1 MLLSMEGSIRMKKI
15 NKNKMAVN
23 AHIYEQDCEF
33 YRYQDSNKWSIFKT
47 ISTIEGG
54 ILYIFFNEITIFVD
68 KIVIL
73 ISGMILVSILSL
85 LPLRDAD
92 RKRRY
97 LDRIKDYEKD
107 TFPKGDKFFKW
118 VSRNYLIITAFII
131 SSVNCWL
138 IYSHVICK

>member
-1 MLLSMEGSIRMKKI
+1 MANEQ
-15 NKNKMAVN
+15 KNNENEMAVN

-54 ILYIFFNEITIFVD
+54 ILFIFFSEKTLFLN

-73 ISGMILVSILSL
+73 IAGMLLVSILSL

-92 RKRRY
+92 RKKRY
-97 LDRIKDYEKD
+97 LARIKNYEKD
-107 TFPKGDKFFKW
+107 TFPKGNKFFKW
-118 VSRNYLIITAFII
+118 LSGNYLIITAFII
-131 SSVNCWL
+131 NIVNCWL
-138 IYSHVICK
+138 IYSHVIHK